1 MKVLLISGFLGAGKT
16 TFIKELIK
24 HTEKQVAILENEVS
38 PLNID
43 ADNQQSKELNIWE
56 LTEGCI

>member
-24 HTEKQVAILENEVS
+24 HTDKQVAILENEVS

-43 ADNQQSKELNIWE
+43 ADNLQNKELNIY
-56 LTEGCI
+56 GN